1 MTGWALQRQG
11 APAIGLIA
19 QLLLLGVLASTA
31 GLGTPGWVVGV
42 GCAVTMAALL
52 ARALARRPREW
63 LGAASWI
70 TLGRATLAVGVAAL
84 VVDSFARPVPV
95 ALLVTLAAVALAADL
110 VDGWVARRTGSATE
124 LGARLDGEVD
134 AFLLLVLSLYVARPF
149 GAWVLLIGAARYLF
163 LAGERNLP
171 WLRAPLPPRRW
182 RKIVTAVQGV
192 VLAVAAAGV
201 LAHGLVKVALLVAL
215 VALAASFGE
224 CVWWLWR
231 HRHEAPVLVEVER
244 GPVRR
249 GVAVAVTVLAVVVVW
264 FALAAPDRPSDLTLA
279 AFVRL
284 PLELLVLAALGV
296 VLPAAP
302 RRVLAVVVGTVLAA
316 LVVVRV
322 LDMGFFT
329 LFDRPFLPVDDS
341 SQWKNGIET
350 MRDSIGRSTADL
362 VVDFVVVFVVALI
375 AASVWGLLRV
385 TRAAADHRRRALQ
398 AIALLG
404 VAWVGLRAVDTPVAT
419 TSASA
424 LAVREVRQVHSGL
437 NAPKTLARQ
446 IARDRFAATPGDQL
460 LTGLRGKNVLLVFVE
475 SYGQVAVQGSS
486 FSPGVDRVLATG
498 GAQLRAAGFSA
509 RSGWLTSPTFGG
521 ISWLAHSTFHTGVR
535 IDTQR
540 HYDQLIK
547 TNRFTL
553 SQAFERAG
561 WRGVDVVPSNNR
573 DWKPGTTFY
582 HWDKIYDSRTLG
594 YRGPRF
600 GYPTMPDQYT
610 YLALQRGEL
619 AKRHSRPI
627 FAEVD
632 TLSSHFPWTKIPRFI
647 PWNKVGDGSVFND
660 IPPAESASQ
669 GALLRHGNQAR
680 RAFGK
685 SIEYSLRTLFSY
697 LQRYADKDTVLIML
711 GDHQPHTVI
720 SGQGATHDVPI
731 SIIARDPKVTRQLA
745 GWHWTDGVRPSPQAP
760 VWPMQ
765 AFRDRFLT
773 AFGSTPATH

>member
-1 MTGWALQRQG
+1 MRGWVRQRQG
-11 APAIGLIA
+11 GPAIGLIA
-19 QLLLLGVLASTA
+19 QLLVLVVLAATV
-31 GLGTPGWVVGV
+31 GLGAPGWVAGLATAATMT
-42 GCAVTMAALL
+42 AVL

-63 LGAASWI
+63 LGLASWI
-70 TLGRATLAVGVAAL
+70 TLGRATIVVGVAAL

-95 ALLVTLAAVALAADL
+95 ELLVTLTAVALAVDL
-110 VDGWVARRTGSATE
+110 IDGWIARRTDSATE
-124 LGARLDGEVD
+124 LGARFDGEVD

-149 GAWVLLIGAARYLF
+149 GPWVLLIGAARYLF
-163 LAGERNLP
+163 MAGERKLP
-171 WLRAPLPPRRW
+171 WLSAPLPPRRW
-182 RKIVTAVQGV
+182 RKVVTAVQGV
-192 VLAVAAAGV
+192 VLTVAAAGV
-201 LAHGLVKVALLVAL
+201 LPHGLVKTALLAAL
-215 VALAASFGE
+215 AALAASFGE
-224 CVWWLWR
+224 CIWWLWR
-231 HRHEAPVLVEVER
+231 HRHEAPEPER
-244 GPVRR
+244 RPVRR
-249 GVAVAVTVLAVVVVW
+249 GVAVAATALAVLVVW
-264 FALAAPDRPSDLTLA
+264 FALAAPDRPADLTLG

-284 PLELLVLAALGV
+284 PLELVVLVALGV
-296 VLPAAP
+296 ALPAAP
-302 RRVLAVVVGTVLAA
+302 RRVLAVVVGTVLAV

-329 LFDRPFLPVDDS
+329 LFDRPFLPVDDL
-341 SQWKNGIET
+341 SQWRNGIET

-362 VVDFVVVFVVALI
+362 VVDFVVVFVVALV
-375 AASVWGLLRV
+375 ALSVWGLLRV

-398 AIALLG
+398 VAAAFG
-404 VAWVGLRAVDTPVAT
+404 VAWVALRIVDAPVAT

-424 LAVREVRQVHSGL
+424 LAVREVRAVHSGL
-437 NAPKTLARQ
+437 NAPQTLARE
-446 IARDRFAATPGDQL
+446 IRTDRFAATPGDQL
-460 LTGLRGKNVLLVFVE
+460 LTGLRGKNVLLLFVE

-486 FSPGVDRVLATG
+486 FSPGVNRVLAQG
-498 GAQLRAAGFSA
+498 GAQLRDAGFSA

-547 TNRFTL
+547 TRRFTL

-573 DWKPGTTFY
+573 AWRPGTTFY
-582 HWDKIYDSRTLG
+582 HWDKIYDSRNLG
-594 YRGPRF
+594 YKGPRF

-610 YLALQRGEL
+610 YLALQRREL
-619 AKRHSRPI
+619 GKRRTQPV

-647 PWNKVGDGSVFND
+647 PWHEVGDGSVFKD

-669 GALLRHGNQAR
+669 GALLRHGGQAR

-685 SIEYSLRTLFSY
+685 SIEYSLRTIFSY

-731 SIIARDPKVTRQLA
+731 SIIARDPKVLQQIS
-745 GWHWTDGVRPSPQAP
+745 GWHWTDGVRPSPRAP

-765 AFRDRFLT
+765 SFRDRFLT
-773 AFGSTPATH
+773 AFGSTPSSH